1 MFRAKKSIKNL
12 HISKKSTTFA
22 AQRSKHFDFLHEIC
36 DIVVSMSELNKN
48 KIGFL
53 VALINEFGQRFG
65 LSTADSY
72 RYINKYGG
80 VQMFL
85 EHYDI
90 LHTLSFRDMVDG
102 LAAYCKRQGGTLD
115 KSN

>member
-1 MFRAKKSIKNL
+1 MYKL
-12 HISKKSTTFA
+12 T
-22 AQRSKHFDFLHEIC
+22 E
-36 DIVVSMSELNKN
+36 N

-65 LSTADSY
+65 LSNVESY
-72 RYINKYGG
+72 RYINQYGG

-102 LAAYCKRQGGTLD
+102 LAAYCKRQGGMLG
-115 KSN
+115 

>member
-1 MFRAKKSIKNL
+1 MHKKNFAYIIKNHYL
-12 HISKKSTTFA
+12 CSGNLLF
-22 AQRSKHFDFLHEIC
+22 RYF
-36 DIVVSMSELNKN
+36 MSELNKH
-48 KIGFL
+48 KINFL

-65 LSTADSY
+65 LSNVDSY
-72 RYINKYGG
+72 RYINQYGG

-102 LAAYCKRQGGTLD
+102 MTAYCKRQGGNLG
-115 KSN
+115 

>member
-1 MFRAKKSIKNL
+1 MEYCLVFLLYL
-12 HISKKSTTFA
+12 HKFFLIFIGMNELSEHKIS
-22 AQRSKHFDFLHEIC
+22 
-36 DIVVSMSELNKN
+36 
-48 KIGFL
+48 FL
-53 VALINEFGQRFG
+53 VALISEFGQRFS
-65 LSTADSY
+65 LSNVDSY

-102 LAAYCKRQGGTLD
+102 LAAYCKRQGGTLG
-115 KSN
+115 

>member
-1 MFRAKKSIKNL
+1 
-12 HISKKSTTFA
+12 
-22 AQRSKHFDFLHEIC
+22 
-36 DIVVSMSELNKN
+36 MSELEKH
-48 KIGFL
+48 KISFL

-65 LSTADSY
+65 LSNVDSY
-72 RYINKYGG
+72 RYISKYGG

-102 LAAYCKRQGGTLD
+102 LVAYCKRKGGHLEW
-115 KSN
+115 NYIMVQM

>member
-1 MFRAKKSIKNL
+1 
-12 HISKKSTTFA
+12 
-22 AQRSKHFDFLHEIC
+22 
-36 DIVVSMSELNKN
+36 MSEQNEN
-48 KIGFL
+48 EIDFL

-65 LSTADSY
+65 LSNIDSY
-72 RYINKYGG
+72 QYIKQYGG

-102 LAAYCKRQGGTLD
+102 LVAYCKRHGGNLG
-115 KSN
+115 